1 VEICVY
7 PPTLLDQV
15 RQALPCLPA
24 AVPWLSRLHAIAKDP
39 RESSRGLLGSFSST
53 EKDLIKSLFGTI
65 GDPDP
70 WVSIINPFWA
80 AHLTDVEEAWDYA
93 AESRAVPPQPEE
105 PL

>member
-70 WVSIINPFWA
+70 WVSIINHPQSA
-80 AHLTDVEEAWDYA
+80 PRTDAKEVWNHAEEKVAIHP
-93 AESRAVPPQPEE
+93 S
-105 PL
+105 